1 MTSCDRI
8 GPWLDGYHDG
18 ELGLLRRWWVA
29 RHLAG
34 CSGCRSELSG
44 LLQLGDWMR
53 ESSAVRE
60 PDLWPGVVAR
70 LPSVQTRPSPVAS
83 ATPVRRWRPRLS
95 TPVLGG
101 AFAVAAASVLL
112 VRPDLSN
119 LLTTP
124 VAQPAGV
131 VRSLNSHGRP
141 VMVLEGQKDAATKD
155 AGATVIWLMEE
166 QHDPNPEE
174 VADVTI

>member
-18 ELGLLRRWWVA
+18 ELGLLRRWWVG

-44 LLQLGDWMR
+44 LLQIGDWMR
-53 ESSAVRE
+53 ETSAVRE

-70 LPSVQTRPSPVAS
+70 LPSVQARPSAVAS
-83 ATPVRRWRPRLS
+83 SSPVRRWRPRLS

-101 AFAVAAASVLL
+101 AFAVAAATVLL
-112 VRPDLSN
+112 VRPELST
-119 LLTTP
+119 LLTP

-141 VMVLEGQKDAATKD
+141 VMVLEGQKDATATI
-155 AGATVIWLMEE
+155 IWLMEE